1 MNDSLL
7 KARAY
12 VDWVEL
18 KEKVANWKS
27 DINDLYACL
36 RGHNEHFLGQYEN
49 KFFDVNYKSICAT
62 IRLDLKV
69 GRLTVDNYIEVWD
82 DLNLG
87 MVCDCHA
94 ESLVHYVNEEEE

>member
-7 KARAY
+7 KTRAY

-18 KEKVANWKS
+18 KEKVADWISGIDN
-27 DINDLYACL
+27 LYAYL

-49 KFFDVNYKSICAT
+49 RYFDVNYKSICAT
-62 IRLDLKV
+62 IRLKDGKLI
-69 GRLTVDNYIEVWD
+69 VDNYIEVWD
-82 DLNLG
+82 DVDLR

-94 ESLVHYVNEEEE
+94 ESLAHYVNEEEE

>member
-1 MNDSLL
+1 MLDSLL

-18 KEKVANWKS
+18 KEKVADWKS
-27 DINDLYACL
+27 DINNLYAYL

-62 IRLDLKV
+62 IRLKDGKLM
-69 GRLTVDNYIEVWD
+69 VDNYIEVWD
-82 DLNLG
+82 DIDLG

>member
-18 KEKVANWKS
+18 KEKVANWKTN
-27 DINDLYACL
+27 INDLYACL

-62 IRLDLKV
+62 IRLKDDKLM
-69 GRLTVDNYIEVWD
+69 VDNYIEVWD
-82 DLNLG
+82 DLNLD
-87 MVCDCHA
+87 MVCDCDA
-94 ESLVHYVNEEEE
+94 RSLTHFVNRVEVE